1 MDENENWDL
10 DKHGSDENIW
20 IWISM
25 DENISYQF
33 NVTMGNRG
41 TTFPEFLNHL
51 IAIQSITRLEDQ
63 RRLILLT
70 SD

>member
-1 MDENENWDL
+1 MDL
-10 DKHGSDENIW
+10 DKHGRDENIW

-33 NVTMGNRG
+33 SVTIRNRG

-51 IAIQSITRLEDQ
+51 IVIESITRLEDQ
-63 RRLILLT
+63 RRLILLML
-70 SD
+70 D